1 MANRCGICEWSF
13 AVTGPSA
20 IEYASKIGYDGI
32 QLRRFGRF

>member
-20 IEYASKIGYDGI
+20 IEYAGKIGYSITLGK
-32 QLRRFGRF
+32 